1 MLEFNFNWDK
11 LSVSAGLTLRNFY
24 FRLYPGAIGELEV
37 IDFLKALVRHIDG
50 PLLIV
55 WDRLP
60 AHRSRL
66 VREFI
71 QLSEDH
77 IATEYLPPY
86 APELNP
92 VEYIWAY
99 WKQHELPNVCPKDY
113 WELDERARKALRR
126 MRRKP
131 RLITA
136 FWKQSSLCL
145 VDSILCETQ
154 QKRVVLGPENIP
166 FCRLLLIVCIGVG
179 VFFFPFSVTG
189 TAPNEEGLIH
199 AFSIAM
205 PTLNQEFRFCPLGVG
220 IITRAIAGKQ
230 RLGFG
235 TAAAFGAPF
244 AAVVPR
250 RAQKFGLASLLVQL
264 QPCWRPSRC
273 RYL

>member
-145 VDSILCETQ
+145 DSQYIM
-154 QKRVVLGPENIP
+154 RD
-166 FCRLLLIVCIGVG
+166 
-179 VFFFPFSVTG
+179 SV
-189 TAPNEEGLIH
+189 
-199 AFSIAM
+199 
-205 PTLNQEFRFCPLGVG
+205 EFLS
-220 IITRAIAGKQ
+220 
-230 RLGFG
+230 
-235 TAAAFGAPF
+235 AAFRLFQSRSTHAQCVGRDGEWGRYLGQAVMSF
-244 AAVVPR
+244 AAV
-250 RAQKFGLASLLVQL
+250 
-264 QPCWRPSRC
+264 
-273 RYL
+273 Y

>member
-99 WKQHELPNVCPKDY
+99 WKQHELPNVCPKV
-113 WELDERARKALRR
+113 LGTRRAR
-126 MRRKP
+126 P
-131 RLITA
+131 
-136 FWKQSSLCL
+136 QS
-145 VDSILCETQ
+145 
-154 QKRVVLGPENIP
+154 
-166 FCRLLLIVCIGVG
+166 
-179 VFFFPFSVTG
+179 
-189 TAPNEEGLIH
+189 
-199 AFSIAM
+199 
-205 PTLNQEFRFCPLGVG
+205 
-220 IITRAIAGKQ
+220 
-230 RLGFG
+230 
-235 TAAAFGAPF
+235 AAANAPQTALDYRF
-244 AAVVPR
+244 LETV
-250 RAQKFGLASLLVQL
+250 FSL
-264 QPCWRPSRC
+264 SRLTE
-273 RYL
+273 RT